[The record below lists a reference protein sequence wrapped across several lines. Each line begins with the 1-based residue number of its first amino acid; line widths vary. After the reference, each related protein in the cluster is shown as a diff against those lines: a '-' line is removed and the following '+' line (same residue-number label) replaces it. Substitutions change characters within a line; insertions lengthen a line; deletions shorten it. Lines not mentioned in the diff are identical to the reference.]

1 LEDEEVK
8 QILESLVFDGFAT
21 RLHTLGEGGKKQTF
35 YRAIKHQPL
44 TSGENNKKAIISLF
58 TNQCIVQHCQ
68 NCNPLTNDT
77 PLTFV
82 KSVG

>member
-1 LEDEEVK
+1 MEDAEVK

-44 TSGENNKKAIISLF
+44 TSGNNSWFCPNLLNENQMI
-58 TNQCIVQHCQ
+58 T
-68 NCNPLTNDT
+68 
-77 PLTFV
+77 
-82 KSVG
+82 